1 MNACTDALFTVLKG
15 HYVACACSHL
25 GITSPSDTPKKFP
38 LLKSK
43 EEKMKFVA
51 RLSRQVVNECSI
63 IGDAL
68 LKKPVAETK
77 DAVYNYA
84 HVFCH
89 FASLSLEFKDAWCE
103 GDGDRIVRCWKVFLL
118 HFRASGQTKYSWEA
132 LRMQFQLA
140 TLPPSLSHQ
149 LKWGRFINTHGGL
162 GKNIPCDLFNE
173 HMNKLFKEIIQNM
186 GPNMTENAIKRA
198 ARSVTALCHI
208 RDEFDKQ
215 SDVPVVTT
223 AHTTRTDEEDVAKVI
238 SVLMKNR
245 SLSITPGRKLSQ
257 FKQFSMNP
265 LNNLKWDQ
273 MKTWIRRKKSELL
286 SYKCAVGEGNMSDSD
301 ATDCSDTDS
310 DSDD

>member
-1 MNACTDALFTVLKG
+1 
-15 HYVACACSHL
+15 
-25 GITSPSDTPKKFP
+25 
-38 LLKSK
+38 
-43 EEKMKFVA
+43 
-51 RLSRQVVNECSI
+51 
-63 IGDAL
+63 
-68 LKKPVAETK
+68 
-77 DAVYNYA
+77 
-84 HVFCH
+84 
-89 FASLSLEFKDAWCE
+89 
-103 GDGDRIVRCWKVFLL
+103 
-118 HFRASGQTKYSWEA
+118 
-132 LRMQFQLA
+132 MQFQLA

-162 GKNIPCDLFNE
+162 GKNIPCDLFNK

-198 ARSVTALCHI
+198 ARSVTA
-208 RDEFDKQ
+208 
-215 SDVPVVTT
+215 SVVTT
-223 AHTTRTDEEDVAKVI
+223 AHTTRTDEEDVAKVV

-245 SLSITPGRKLSQ
+245 SLSVTPGRKLSQ